1 MQDVLTKFILYF
13 AISMQ
18 GACSLHYM
26 GDDGYEYHVGFMM
39 MRSHNDLN
47 TTTTSSQTLGLT
59 IDLTSDSGGLN
70 VGYRNLSKTKIYPET
85 VAVIETVSGS
95 SHEVKQYETAR
106 PEDHANGESLPSM
119 RVPFDS
125 THQP

>member
-1 MQDVLTKFILYF
+1 MQDVSTKFILYF

-26 GDDGYEYHVGFMM
+26 GDDGDEYHVGFMM
-39 MRSHNDLN
+39 TRSHNDLN

-70 VGYRNLSKTKIYPET
+70 VGYRNVSKTKINPKT
-85 VAVIETVSGS
+85 VAVIETASGS
-95 SHEVKQYETAR
+95 PHEVKQYETAR
-106 PEDHANGESLPSM
+106 SEDHNNGESLLSP
-119 RVPFDS
+119 
-125 THQP
+125 

>member
-1 MQDVLTKFILYF
+1 MATNLMQDVLTKFILYF
-13 AISMQ
+13 AISTQ

-26 GDDGYEYHVGFMM
+26 GDDGDEYHVGFMM

-70 VGYRNLSKTKIYPET
+70 FGYRNLSKTKITPET
-85 VAVIETVSGS
+85 VAVIETISGL

-106 PEDHANGESLPSM
+106 PEDHSIGESLP
-119 RVPFDS
+119 P
-125 THQP
+125 